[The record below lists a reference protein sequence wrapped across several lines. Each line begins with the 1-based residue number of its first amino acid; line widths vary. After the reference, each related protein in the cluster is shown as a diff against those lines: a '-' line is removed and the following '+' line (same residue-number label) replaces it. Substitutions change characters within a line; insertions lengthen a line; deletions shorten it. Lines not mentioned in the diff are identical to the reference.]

1 MNNTKQ
7 NVPFDLIEE
16 EIFER
21 KKYEGMFGK
30 KMNDYSSI
38 NYTTQMPKSET
49 ISVKD
54 NGSYK
59 TDVYLYELTYV
70 YIYTGK
76 LLLFRNYIK
85 ILGR

>member
-7 NVPFDLIEE
+7 NIPLDLIEE

-21 KKYEGMFGK
+21 KKYEVMFGK
-30 KMNDYSSI
+30 KIDNYSII
-38 NYTTQMPKSET
+38 NYATQMPKSET

-59 TDVYLYELTYV
+59 TNVSLYELTEYKN
-70 YIYTGK
+70 YELEK
-76 LLLFRNYIK
+76 LKKLNNK
-85 ILGR
+85 

>member
-16 EIFER
+16 EIFEK

-59 TDVYLYELTYV
+59 TNVSLYELTEY
-70 YIYTGK
+70 
-76 LLLFRNYIK
+76 RNYELEK
-85 ILGR
+85 LKKLNNK